1 MKVLRYLARLI
12 SVACATLCLMLFVI
26 GAFEIAYNLYSFP
39 EDRIGSRPLEMLF
52 ALGVGFAVCGLL
64 YRTFAKVPTKTDS

>member
-12 SVACATLCLMLFVI
+12 SVACATLCLMCFVI

-39 EDRIGSRPLEMLF
+39 EDRIGSRPLEMLV
-52 ALGVGFAVCGLL
+52 ALGLGFAVFGPL
-64 YRTFAKVPTKTDS
+64 YRTLAKLPPKTDS